1 MKKLRWQILVV
12 LLTLIIVGVLLLS
25 QKPTQIA
32 KAPEPVAGGI
42 YTEAL
47 VGSFGRLNPLLDI
60 NNPADRD
67 IDRLL
72 FSSLIRFDPNGVQQ
86 PDLAESWGV
95 SEDGKDYN
103 FTLRDN
109 AYWHDGTPVTSDD
122 VLFTI
127 NLLRSQY
134 SAYPADVHT
143 LWDNVDITR
152 VNEKNFRLSLTEPFV
167 PFLDYL
173 TFGVLPEHLLRN
185 VAADQLASNNFN
197 LAPVGTGPF
206 KFDHLMTEQ
215 GKITGVVLAAN
226 DKYYGQA
233 PFLEQMVFRY
243 YPDEQSAWEAYKVG
257 EVLGISQVPAAAIP
271 TACADPNISCYSS
284 RLPRLSLVL
293 FNLGDSNLP
302 YFQDKKIRT
311 ALMEGLNRDWMI
323 AQILKGQ
330 AILANSPILPST
342 WAYYGGETPIAFNP
356 DDAIEQLKAAGYILP
371 ADGSVRTKDATVL
384 SFTLVY
390 PEDPLHGQ
398 IAEAIRQN
406 WARIGVEAKLQAV
419 SYDSLLKDYLGP
431 HTYQAALVD
440 LDLSRS
446 YDPDPYPF
454 WHQAEISNGQNYSQ
468 WDNRTASEYLENA
481 RVLADMNV
489 RMRLYRNFQVI
500 FGRELPALLL
510 YYPVETFAIDSRV
523 QGVQAVPLFEP
534 ADRFNQVS
542 SWYLITRA
550 APNQAEATPTGK

>member
-25 QKPTQIA
+25 QKPTQIS

-330 AILANSPILPST
+330 AILADGPILPDT
-342 WAYYGGETPIAFNP
+342 WAYYNGLKRVDYDP
-356 DDAIEQLKAAGYILP
+356 DAAR
-371 ADGSVRTKDATVL
+371 A
-384 SFTLVY
+384 
-390 PEDPLHGQ
+390 
-398 IAEAIRQN
+398 
-406 WARIGVEAKLQAV
+406 
-419 SYDSLLKDYLGP
+419 LLKDPAILILDDPLSAVDAGTEEEILASLAGFYGQRTVIIVSHRLSALHDCDTIIYLDNGRIIEQGS
-431 HTYQAALVD
+431 HQQLLALDGRYAALHREQQ
-440 LDLSRS
+440 LR
-446 YDPDPYPF
+446 
-454 WHQAEISNGQNYSQ
+454 QEIE
-468 WDNRTASEYLENA
+468 R
-481 RVLADMNV
+481 
-489 RMRLYRNFQVI
+489 I
-500 FGRELPALLL
+500 
-510 YYPVETFAIDSRV
+510 
-523 QGVQAVPLFEP
+523 
-534 ADRFNQVS
+534 
-542 SWYLITRA
+542 
-550 APNQAEATPTGK
+550 